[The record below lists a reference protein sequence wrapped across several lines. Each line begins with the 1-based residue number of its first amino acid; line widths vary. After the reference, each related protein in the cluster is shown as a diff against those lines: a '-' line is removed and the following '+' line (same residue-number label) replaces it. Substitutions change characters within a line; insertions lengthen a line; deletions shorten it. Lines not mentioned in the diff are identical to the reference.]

1 MSLTLAEY
9 AKAKGLPVAFLESLG
24 VHEANGRGGVRLVPP
39 YHNEDGTLFRNRL
52 RLCLQPRD
60 DKDKKFLWDKPLR
73 PDDKQCLYG
82 LDRLKAAREAR
93 YIVVVEGE
101 SDCHTLWHCDYPA
114 VGVPGNKAWNDD
126 RDAPHFDGILTVF
139 VVIEPG
145 KSGEGVLKWLGD
157 STIRKRARLVWFS
170 EPKDPSDLFLSDP
183 AAFRERFDEMLQNA
197 DQPQADPEEDR
208 NVTVSMSETG
218 LWLKDDKGELLRI
231 SQPFEVLG
239 RCRSVRDAFGRAG
252 DWGLLVRFQD
262 WDGAVVEEIV
272 SGERLH
278 GDLGALCGSLHA
290 AGFDVA
296 RDDRRRKLLASYL
309 LGFETK
315 DRVALVMRAGW
326 RKIGGQS
333 VFVLPHETI
342 AAAPLP
348 ERVVLTAAAGN
359 RRQGAYGASGTLV
372 EWKSGV
378 GRLASGHYLPML
390 AISTA
395 LAGPL
400 LHLANFEGGGVH
412 IFGPSSSGKTTV
424 VKMAAS
430 VWRCGDTLPT
440 WRATANGLE
449 GELARAS
456 DSFMPLDELGQVDAR
471 EFAHML
477 YMQANSVGK
486 LRMRRDTTQRDS
498 LTWLTLVLSSGETPI
513 EIKLQEERARPR
525 AGHLVRLL
533 DVRAARPNGAFD
545 AMAEGVGLIA
555 FVAECQRAAT
565 THYGAAGPAFVRRLL
580 VTGVTEED
588 VRSRVDAFVRAALS
602 GAKSDAGQSARA
614 AQRFGLIAA
623 AGEMAVEFGIV
634 PWPKEAPTEA
644 AKWALNQWLATRG
657 KASSYEER
665 QAVAQVRGIIER
677 FGDSR
682 FDDITTYDPDRR
694 PVADRLGFRK
704 GDDEGR
710 RWLVLPEAWR
720 DEVCKSLDPNWSPRR
735 WPSSACWSEAT
746 PSTSRSCEGEGQ
758 ADAHLR
764 AHTGHLGKR
773 CMMPFAAGVSCWSK
787 KVVTAGYRF
796 DIIDLH
802 GGYRGMFL
810 TVW

>member
-9 AKAKGLPVAFLESLG
+9 AKAKGLPIQFLESLS
-24 VHEANGRGGVRLVPP
+24 VHETNGRGGARLVLP

-52 RLCLQPRD
+52 RLCLKPRD
-60 DKDKKFLWDKPLR
+60 DKDKKFIWDKALK

-93 YIVVVEGE
+93 YIVIVEGE
-101 SDCHTLWHCDYPA
+101 SDCHTLWHCGFPA

-145 KSGEGVLKWLGD
+145 KSGQGVLKWLGD
-157 STIRKRARLVWFS
+157 SAIRKRARLVWFN

-197 DQPQADPEEDR
+197 DPPQSDPDDDR
-208 NVTVSMSETG
+208 KVTVSMSETG
-218 LWLKDDKGELLRI
+218 LWLKDDSGKLLRI

-239 RCRSVRDAFGRAG
+239 RCRSIRDAFGRAA

-272 SGERLH
+272 GGERLH
-278 GDLGALCGSLHA
+278 GDLGALCGTLHA

-296 RDDRRRKLLASYL
+296 RDDRRRRLFAGYL
-309 LGFETK
+309 LSVETK
-315 DRVALVMRAGW
+315 DRVTLVMRAGW
-326 RKIGGQS
+326 HVIDRRK

-342 AAAPLP
+342 AAVPLP

-359 RRQGAYGASGTLV
+359 RRQGAYGASGTLA
-372 EWKSGV
+372 EWRNSV
-378 GRLASGHYLPML
+378 GKLACGHALPVL

-400 LHLANFEGGGVH
+400 LHLARFEGGGVH

-513 EIKLQEERARPR
+513 EIKLQEDRHRAR

-533 DVRAARPNGAFD
+533 DVKADRPNGAFD

-555 FVAECQRAAT
+555 FVTECQRAAA
-565 THYGAAGPAFVRRLL
+565 THYGTAGPTFVRQLL
-580 VTGVTEED
+580 VRNVTGED
-588 VRSRVDAFVRAALS
+588 VRVCVETFVKAALP
-602 GAKSDAGQSARA
+602 GAKSNAGQSARA

-623 AGEMAVEFGIV
+623 AGEMAIGFGV
-634 PWPKEAPTEA
+634 VLWPKGAPTEA
-644 AKWALNQWLATRG
+644 AKWALDQWLTMRG

-665 QAVAQVRGIIER
+665 QAVAQVRSVIER
-677 FGDSR
+677 YGDSR
-682 FDDITTYDPDRR
+682 FDDITVIDPDRR

-704 GDDEGR
+704 GDGEDR

-720 DEVCKSLDPNWSPRR
+720 DEICKGLDPELV
-735 WPSSACWSEAT
+735 AAT
-746 PSTSRSCEGEGQ
+746 LAKLGMLERG
-758 ADAHLR
+758 DAKHFTKLVKVR
-764 AHTGHLGKR
+764 GKS
-773 CMMPFAAGVSCWSK
+773 M
-787 KVVTAGYRF
+787 RF
-796 DIIDLH
+796 
-802 GGYRGMFL
+802 YVL
-810 TVW
+810 TPQILESDA